1 MIHPDN
7 NKMIFRIFLATLLI
21 LAVFSVFIYGA
32 SYNHPGY
39 DYYFHLKRFEA
50 LISALQDG
58 RFPIYADYTASLDML
73 YTPFLLFRY
82 YPYSV
87 RTHWHLHRSA
97 TGIRS
102 YAICD
107 DNPLRTIYVQ
117 SREYYLQ
124 EFLYG
129 IHRSILYTFSV
140 YRLIDIYPRGALGEV
155 FAFTFLPIV
164 FWGLYHIIKGNYHK
178 WYVIAIGFSLLIF
191 SHIISTV
198 LAFITVVIVL
208 IIYYKPLIKEP
219 KRILYLMLAGVTAV
233 AITSS
238 YIFPL
243 FEQLSSNTFLYEN
256 NDWSLPSR
264 TKLPLLHLLWAL
276 FCGFVFPK
284 DIMVTGI
291 GILLTLSIFIRFFIK
306 GKPEG
311 IKSVDIGVFIG
322 LFYILASSSLF
333 PWGGRFPFSLLSFI
347 QYPTRFYLFVTCFF
361 AVAAAFYLSAVFVKS
376 RQRQVIALVIVVCT
390 IFTMYMHS
398 ENYKY
403 MHRTYIN
410 QTNEKPVPGN
420 FFYLNGG
427 EYVPARVRSA
437 NYVQARGGDSVI
449 SKFGNLSIDKLR
461 ERKGL

>member
-1 MIHPDN
+1 
-7 NKMIFRIFLATLLI
+7 
-21 LAVFSVFIYGA
+21 
-32 SYNHPGY
+32 
-39 DYYFHLKRFEA
+39 
-50 LISALQDG
+50 
-58 RFPIYADYTASLDML
+58 ML

-449 SKFGNLSIDKLR
+449 SKFGNYRSINLR